1 MNKLL
6 TTITLLCFSVAANA
20 QEKEVWACQQ
30 EASTMLSWENN
41 RWVQKRSYPQTLLL
55 TINGNFSSITQN
67 NDNGYLKMSC
77 EAHEILSI
85 VQNSDQ
91 IFRCIAGSTMILLN
105 TETRQ
110 LGMTDI
116 LGAVSKSARRDT
128 VSVKIF
134 NCIKA

>member
-41 RWVQKRSYPQTLLL
+41 RWVQKRLYPETLLL
-55 TINGNFSSITQN
+55 TINGYFSFITQS
-67 NDNGYLKMSC
+67 DRRLTMSC
-77 EAHEILSI
+77 EAHDLLSV

-91 IFRCIAGSTMILLN
+91 IFRCIAPSSMILLN
-105 TETRQ
+105 TETGQ

-116 LGAVSKSARRDT
+116 LGAVSKTARRDT